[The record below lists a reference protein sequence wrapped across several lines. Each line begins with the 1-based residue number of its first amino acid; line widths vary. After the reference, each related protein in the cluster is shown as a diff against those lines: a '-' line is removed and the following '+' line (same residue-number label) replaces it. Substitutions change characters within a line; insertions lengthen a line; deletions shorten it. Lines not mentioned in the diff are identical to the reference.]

1 MSKYSDLVASF
12 FDEYEQPKVQDY
24 TVGFSGIDPDRK
36 IKPEVID
43 HEQLYGLLGG
53 AVAGHYHIT
62 QDQLQKLKAYEGQ
75 ISALQS
81 SLSAAIKTAE
91 NAIAEAERVLGARI
105 TSTENTQATL
115 TQNQNALLNAVSGL
129 QGSARDL
136 SERMT
141 GAENAQAALTASQRT
156 LTQATEYIDAEEKKL
171 AKRMTAAE
179 GVQSTLQAGQS
190 SLSGRIDTLNAT
202 ANTIAGRVSKTETA
216 QASLEGTQA
225 NFAVRLDTI
234 QNEATTDTEILDARV
249 DADNVPH
256 VTLGDHI
263 RSLHRLTVEQSER
276 AHEAERVIAD
286 YAREMADDVAG
297 MALDTRAILHDVK
310 EDLSGVTGDVD
321 DLIDRTYAL
330 EYGLEDE
337 TSGRMTADRAL
348 SGRVDT
354 VQGDLA
360 SEISQRKVKDSEIQ
374 ADLNRANVSIAETI
388 VQLASEVAAR
398 KAKDEEI
405 SGRLE
410 GEITDR
416 AQSDIDIHES
426 LHAILDY
433 AREQSDFTA
442 VALLEEILRRH
453 EADTRLED
461 EISHEVSQND
471 MAHQWLREDT
481 TANAEGV
488 MRLAGIFKDYTAKR
502 EFEHDHETA
511 QQVAREDQIRNDI
524 SELASGVINVA
535 CEIRRA
541 NEYFRK
547 ALEHKSIIHSAD
559 TVRLQEQNNDNA
571 YAEIQ
576 NTRLIHNVAEKYR
589 TSKAADLAHIE
600 GLYLSGTEHVREQLD
615 TLAGV
620 CLSMMAG
627 TYSRLRDMEKTIA
640 RINDE
645 IASGLDGSAD
655 DEEIFE
661 AINDIFAGDMSVNT
675 SGDDEFDSMIYDIFN
690 NPDVNP

>member
-115 TQNQNALLNAVSGL
+115 TQNQNALLNVVSGL

-136 SERMT
+136 SQRMT

-156 LTQATEYIDAEEKKL
+156 LTQSTEYIDAEEKKL
-171 AKRMTAAE
+171 AQRMLSAE
-179 GVQSTLQAGQS
+179 AVQSTLQAGQF
-190 SLSGRIDTLNAT
+190 SLSGRIDTLNASNS
-202 ANTIAGRVSKTETA
+202 ALAGRVSKTETA

-225 NFAVRLDTI
+225 KFAVRLDTI

-416 AQSDIDIHES
+416 TQSDIDIHES

-453 EADTRLED
+453 EADTRLKD

-535 CEIRRA
+535 GEIARGNKHIR
-541 NEYFRK
+541 N
-547 ALEHKSIIHSAD
+547 ALEHKSITHSAD
-559 TVRLQEQNNDNA
+559 TGRLQEQIDDNA

-589 TSKAADLAHIE
+589 TSKTADLAHIE
-600 GLYLSGTEHVREQLD
+600 GLYLSGAEHVREQLD

-645 IASGLDGSAD
+645 IALGLEGYAD
-655 DEEIFE
+655 DDEIHE
-661 AINDIFAGDMSVNT
+661 MIDDIFAGDLSVNG
-675 SGDDEFDSMIYDIFN
+675 SGDDDFDSMINNIFN
-690 NPDVNP
+690 NSGVNP